1 MYPKACFSPNRPL
14 GENAIATKLKV
25 VTKKL
30 GLGDVSG
37 HALRRLC
44 GTTLHNAEGV
54 SVEEALAT
62 MRHGSTASARTY
74 MVRGQASEENKLS
87 AFKIL
92 SRVQRRRNNIFDTN
106 DYDPP
111 PDEEKWVQTPCG
123 NHILM

>member
-1 MYPKACFSPNRPL
+1 MLFRSRNL

-25 VTKKL
+25 ATKKL
-30 GLGDVSG
+30 GLGDVGG

-74 MVRGQASEENKLS
+74 MVRGQASDSEENKLS
-87 AFKIL
+87 AFNLKP
-92 SRVQRRRNNIFDTN
+92 SAKK
-106 DYDPP
+106 
-111 PDEEKWVQTPCG
+111 EE
-123 NHILM
+123 